1 MFCAPIT
8 FPLPNS
14 SCSHPIFLSSFLPT
28 SLHRPFSTP
37 DDSGVHALITDAVYA
52 AGYACSESA
61 AAFRAVI
68 NAAATGAGA
77 AGKNLVFG
85 ESECAR
91 LVAMLART
99 HGRALHGHADAAS
112 AAADAAAA
120 GWSLPVIVQTLMQM
134 VRERSPFPSS
144 SG

>member
-1 MFCAPIT
+1 
-8 FPLPNS
+8 
-14 SCSHPIFLSSFLPT
+14 
-28 SLHRPFSTP
+28 
-37 DDSGVHALITDAVYA
+37 VHSLITDAVYA

-68 NAAATGAGA
+68 NACAAGA

-99 HGRALHGHADAAS
+99 HGRALHADATSAS
-112 AAADAAAA
+112 ASASSASSEA
-120 GWSLPVIVQTLMQM
+120 GWSLNVIVQTLMQM
-134 VRERSPFPSS
+134 VRRPEDRFFPALTKIFFFRPTKI
-144 SG
+144 